1 MKLREDQAKLRT
13 ILKETIT
20 VLCKNGVQ
28 FSKGLVI
35 DALIGITTD
44 DASTFL
50 LKLEET
56 VGDCCGDNNSEA
68 DGDSSACRVSSSY
81 SRKRPAGGATH
92 NTQSKRCRSENDD
105 SVCYNDDNFSDDNDC
120 RTNGNNND
128 ADESGNDCD
137 ETNDNDSG
145 KGVQSKQDDGDLVL
159 VKTEYLDHGGQF
171 TVDEQSQADDTAF
184 DSRNFD
190 VGSHDGSSTLNQSST
205 TDDANTTGLQQV

>member
-1 MKLREDQAKLRT
+1 MKLREDQAKLQT

-56 VGDCCGDNNSEA
+56 VGDCCGDDNSEA

-92 NTQSKRCRSENDD
+92 STQSKRCRSENDD

-120 RTNGNNND
+120 GTTGEND
-128 ADESGNDCD
+128 DYDKNDNDCD
-137 ETNDNDSG
+137 ETNDHDSKNGG
-145 KGVQSKQDDGDLVL
+145 KGVQSKQDESNLML
-159 VKTEYLDHGGQF
+159 VKTENLDHGGQF
-171 TVDEQSQADDTAF
+171 TVAEQSQADDTAL
-184 DSRNFD
+184 DGRNF
-190 VGSHDGSSTLNQSST
+190 DGSSTLNQSSASVSCIRT
-205 TDDANTTGLQQV
+205 CT